1 MLIVTED
8 QSAFHLSTD
17 GLPPGE
23 RLPAYCDL
31 FGSMLAGF
39 DTKAL
44 DGELRCEARWRSFA
58 ELKVLRVAST
68 PVHVTWSRARRGYDD
83 DRLILAMFWGGN
95 GAVSQRGREAEVA
108 RGGAIVLSGTEPV
121 AMARTHYTYFSLP
134 RAALAPMVG
143 DADAALMSLIP
154 AGSETL
160 RLLSGY
166 ADLVTGNVET
176 MRPEVS
182 RLAET
187 HVRDILALV
196 IGATRDAAEVAKGR
210 GLRAARLRAIEADIE
225 RNLASGNVRP
235 AVLAARHGVTPRYLH
250 KLFEAEGTTLSHYVL
265 NKRLARVHSSL
276 TDPRLAARAIGSIA
290 YDAGFADL
298 STFNRE
304 FRRRY
309 GATPSD
315 VRAATRGRNG
325 SA

>member
-1 MLIVTED
+1 MLIATED

-23 RLPAYCDL
+23 RLPVYCEL

-44 DGELRCEARWRSFA
+44 DGELRCEARWRGFS
-58 ELKVLRVAST
+58 ELSVLRVTST
-68 PVHVTWSRARRGYDD
+68 PVRVTWSHARKGCD

-95 GAVSQRGREAEVA
+95 GAVSQRGREAEVT
-108 RGGAIVLSGTEPV
+108 RGSAIVLSGTEPV

-154 AGSETL
+154 AGSEIL

-182 RLAET
+182 RLAEA
-187 HVRDILALV
+187 HVRDILAMA

-235 AVLAARHGVTPRYLH
+235 AVLAVRHGVTPRYLH
-250 KLFEAEGTTLSHYVL
+250 KLFEAEGTTLSRYVL
-265 NKRLARVHSSL
+265 NKRLARVYGLL
-276 TDPRLAARAIGSIA
+276 TDPRLAGRAIGSIA

-315 VRAATRGRNG
+315 VRAATRGRDG